1 MNVDIEDVD
10 IEDKLPVDVLSL
22 ELNDKY
28 KDLPISVAWLLENQR
43 HLKFKIKFWEYMF
56 ECACKRID
64 TLKPGWRRL

>member
-10 IEDKLPVDVLSL
+10 VEDKLPVMLLSL

-28 KDLPISVAWLLENQR
+28 KELPISVAWLLENQR
-43 HLKFKIKFWEYMF
+43 HLEFNIKFWKHMF

-64 TLKPGWRRL
+64 TLKPGRS